1 MTCQKLS
8 LGVIVCKTFKMLLK
22 TKAQQKWNLRDIAM
36 KMKLFMTSVLSTS
49 LLLTACGGGSSDDS
63 PVTTNPSGTPAN
75 NIQNPVV
82 KVDAY
87 TSTNLGSVA
96 AESSVLTYKM
106 LGQSGQ
112 EVQATSLVFTPN
124 TPPPTGGWPIV
135 VWAHG
140 TTGVADACA
149 PSKAVLTD
157 STKDL
162 ISKLLAA
169 GYVVVAPDY
178 EGLGTSGIHPFLNV
192 KSEAFSITDAVV
204 ATRNYLS
211 QRNLLTSK
219 KWLTV
224 GHSQGGHAALSAAQY
239 ASRAQLDYKGTVAVA
254 PASNLGFILVAGEQA
269 VANATIDKKIPMYA
283 QLDTY
288 TALVTAGIRNTQPSF
303 NYSQV
308 FTSQTENTAQQAET
322 ICAGPLAQALAVNM
336 QTYAATHGGTLDG
349 FTRTQPNFMT
359 VPLVKTFLDKDSQP
373 LQAKVTTPII
383 IYQGL
388 ADTTV
393 PKVATDILI
402 SNATVVGT
410 KINSYVTGN
419 WDHNTAMSSNVD
431 NIVGNVQT
439 LLTAQ

>member
-1 MTCQKLS
+1 
-8 LGVIVCKTFKMLLK
+8 MLIKK
-22 TKAQQKWNLRDIAM
+22 TKAQQKWNLREDIPM
-36 KMKLFMTSVLSTS
+36 KMKLLMTSVLSTS
-49 LLLTACGGGSSDDS
+49 LFLVACGGGSSDDG
-63 PVTTNPSGTPAN
+63 PATTNPSGTPTN

-82 KVDAY
+82 KVEAY

-96 AESSVLTYKM
+96 AESSILTYKM

-124 TPPPTGGWPIV
+124 TPPPVGGWPIV

-149 PSKAVLTD
+149 PSKAALAD

-178 EGLGTSGIHPFLNV
+178 EGLGTPGIHPFLNV

-219 KWLTV
+219 KWVTV
-224 GHSQGGHAALSAAQY
+224 GHSQGGHAALGTAQY

-254 PASNLGFILVAGEQA
+254 PASNLGSILVDGEAQ
-269 VANATIDKKIPMYA
+269 VANAPIDIKIGTYA

-303 NYSQV
+303 DYGQV
-308 FTSQTENTAQQAET
+308 FTSQISSIAAQAENL
-322 ICAGPLAQALAVNM
+322 CSGPLYGAFYEGMSN
-336 QTYAATHGGTLDG
+336 YAKDHNGTLDG
-349 FTRTQPNFMT
+349 FTRTQPNFMA

-373 LQAKVTTPII
+373 LQVKVTTPII
-383 IYQGL
+383 IYQGI
-388 ADTTV
+388 ADPTV
-393 PKVATDILI
+393 PKLATDLLI
-402 SNATVVGT
+402 ANATAVGT
-410 KINSYVTGN
+410 KINNYVTGN
-419 WDHNTAMSSNVD
+419 WDHGTAMSSNVD
-431 NIVGNVQT
+431 NIVGNVQS
-439 LLTAQ
+439 LLAVQ

>member
-1 MTCQKLS
+1 
-8 LGVIVCKTFKMLLK
+8 
-22 TKAQQKWNLRDIAM
+22 M
-36 KMKLFMTSVLSTS
+36 KMKLLMTSVLSTS
-49 LLLTACGGGSSDDS
+49 LFLVACGGGSSDDG
-63 PVTTNPSGTPAN
+63 PATTNPSGTPTN

-82 KVDAY
+82 KVEAY

-96 AESSVLTYKM
+96 AESSILTYKM

-124 TPPPTGGWPIV
+124 TQPPVGGWPIV

-140 TTGVADACA
+140 TTGVADVCA
-149 PSKAVLTD
+149 PSKAALAD

-178 EGLGTSGIHPFLNV
+178 EGLGTPGIHPFLNV

-219 KWLTV
+219 KWVTV
-224 GHSQGGHAALSAAQY
+224 GHSQGGHAALGAAQY

-254 PASNLGFILVAGEQA
+254 PASNLGSILVDGEAQ
-269 VANATIDKKIPMYA
+269 VANAPIDIKIGTYA

-303 NYSQV
+303 DYGQV
-308 FTSQTENTAQQAET
+308 FTSQISSIAAQAENL
-322 ICAGPLAQALAVNM
+322 CSGPLYGAFYEGMSN
-336 QTYAATHGGTLDG
+336 YAKDHNGTLDG
-349 FTRTQPNFMT
+349 FTRTQPNFMA

-373 LQAKVTTPII
+373 LQVKVTTPII
-383 IYQGL
+383 IYQGI
-388 ADTTV
+388 ADPTV
-393 PKVATDILI
+393 PKLATDLLI
-402 SNATVVGT
+402 ANATALGT
-410 KINSYVTGN
+410 KINNYVTGN
-419 WDHNTAMSSNVD
+419 WDHGTAMSSNVD
-431 NIVGNVQT
+431 NIVGNVQS
-439 LLTAQ
+439 LLAAQ

>member
-1 MTCQKLS
+1 
-8 LGVIVCKTFKMLLK
+8 
-22 TKAQQKWNLRDIAM
+22 M
-36 KMKLFMTSVLSTS
+36 KMKLLMTSVLSTS
-49 LLLTACGGGSSDDS
+49 LFLVACGGGSSDDG
-63 PVTTNPSGTPAN
+63 PATTNPSGTPTN

-82 KVDAY
+82 KVEAY

-96 AESSVLTYKM
+96 AESSILTYKM

-124 TPPPTGGWPIV
+124 TQPPVGGWPIV

-140 TTGVADACA
+140 TTGVADVCA
-149 PSKAVLTD
+149 PSKAALAD

-169 GYVVVAPDY
+169 GYVVVALDY
-178 EGLGTSGIHPFLNV
+178 EGLGTPGIHPFLNV

-219 KWLTV
+219 KWVTV
-224 GHSQGGHAALSAAQY
+224 GHSQGGHAALGAAQY

-254 PASNLGFILVAGEQA
+254 PASNLGSILVDGEAQ
-269 VANATIDKKIPMYA
+269 VANAPIDIKIGTYA

-303 NYSQV
+303 DYGQV
-308 FTSQTENTAQQAET
+308 FTSQISSIAAQAENL
-322 ICAGPLAQALAVNM
+322 CSGPLYGAFYEGMSN
-336 QTYAATHGGTLDG
+336 YAKDHNGTLDG
-349 FTRTQPNFMT
+349 FTRTQPNFMA

-373 LQAKVTTPII
+373 LQVKVTTPII
-383 IYQGL
+383 IYQGI
-388 ADTTV
+388 ADPTV
-393 PKVATDILI
+393 PKLATDLLI
-402 SNATVVGT
+402 SNATAVGT
-410 KINSYVTGN
+410 KINNYVTGN
-419 WDHNTAMSSNVD
+419 WDHGTAMSSNVD
-431 NIVGNVQT
+431 NIVGNVQS
-439 LLTAQ
+439 LLAAQ

>member
-1 MTCQKLS
+1 
-8 LGVIVCKTFKMLLK
+8 
-22 TKAQQKWNLRDIAM
+22 M
-36 KMKLFMTSVLSTS
+36 KMKLLMTSVLSTS
-49 LLLTACGGGSSDDS
+49 LFLVACGGGSSDDG
-63 PVTTNPSGTPAN
+63 PATTNPSGTPTN

-82 KVDAY
+82 KVEAY

-96 AESSVLTYKM
+96 AESSILTYKM

-124 TPPPTGGWPIV
+124 TPPPVGGWPIV

-140 TTGVADACA
+140 TTGVADVCA
-149 PSKAVLTD
+149 PSKAALAD

-162 ISKLLAA
+162 ISKLLVA

-178 EGLGTSGIHPFLNV
+178 EGLGTPGIHPFLNV

-219 KWLTV
+219 KWVTV
-224 GHSQGGHAALSAAQY
+224 GHSQGGHAALGAAQY
-239 ASRAQLDYKGTVAVA
+239 ASRAQLEYKGTVAVA
-254 PASNLGFILVAGEQA
+254 PASNLGFILIAGEQS
-269 VANATIDKKIPMYA
+269 VANATLDKKISMYA

-288 TALVTAGIRNTQPSF
+288 TALVTAGIRNTQPTF
-303 NYSQV
+303 DYPQV
-308 FTSQTENTAQQAET
+308 FTPQISSIAQQAET
-322 ICAGPLAQALAVNM
+322 ICSGPLGQAFGAGMTQYVTEHN
-336 QTYAATHGGTLDG
+336 GTLDG
-349 FTRTQPNFMT
+349 YTRTQPNFMA

-373 LQAKVTTPII
+373 LQVKVTTPII

-388 ADTTV
+388 ADSTV

-419 WDHNTAMSSNVD
+419 WDHGTAMSSNVD
-431 NIVGNVQT
+431 NIVGNVQS
-439 LLTAQ
+439 LLAAQ

>member
-1 MTCQKLS
+1 
-8 LGVIVCKTFKMLLK
+8 
-22 TKAQQKWNLRDIAM
+22 M
-36 KMKLFMTSVLSTS
+36 KMKLLMTSVLSTS
-49 LLLTACGGGSSDDS
+49 LFLVACGGGSSDDDS
-63 PVTTNPSGTPAN
+63 PIVDPSGTPTN

-96 AESSVLTYKM
+96 AESSILTYKM

-124 TPPPTGGWPIV
+124 TPPPAGGWPIV

-149 PSKAVLTD
+149 PSKAALAD

-178 EGLGTSGIHPFLNV
+178 EGLGTAGIHPFLNV

-211 QRNLLTSK
+211 QRNLLTST

-308 FTSQTENTAQQAET
+308 FTSQTESTAQQAEA
-322 ICAGPLAQALAVNM
+322 ICAGPLAQALVVNM
-336 QTYAATHGGTLDG
+336 QTYAATHGGTLDD
-349 FTRTQPNFMT
+349 FTRTQPNFMA

-373 LQAKVTTPII
+373 LQAKVSTPII

-419 WDHNTAMSSNVD
+419 WDHGTAMSSNVD

>member
-1 MTCQKLS
+1 
-8 LGVIVCKTFKMLLK
+8 
-22 TKAQQKWNLRDIAM
+22 M
-36 KMKLFMTSVLSTS
+36 KMNLLMTSVLSTS
-49 LLLTACGGGSSDDS
+49 LFLVACGGGSSDDDS
-63 PVTTNPSGTPAN
+63 APTNPSGTPTN

-82 KVDAY
+82 KVEAY

-96 AESSVLTYKM
+96 AESSILTYKM

-124 TPPPTGGWPIV
+124 TPPPVGGWPIV

-149 PSKAVLTD
+149 PSKAALAD

-178 EGLGTSGIHPFLNV
+178 EGLGTPGIHPFLNV

-204 ATRNYLS
+204 ATRNYLL

-219 KWLTV
+219 KWLTI
-224 GHSQGGHAALSAAQY
+224 GHSQGGHAALGAAQY

-254 PASNLGFILVAGEQA
+254 PASNLGGILVDGEAQ
-269 VANATIDKKIPMYA
+269 VANAPIDIKIATYA

-288 TALVTAGIRNTQPSF
+288 TALVTAGIRNTQPAF

-308 FTSQTENTAQQAET
+308 FTSQISSIAAQAENL
-322 ICAGPLAQALAVNM
+322 CSGPLYGAFYEGMSN
-336 QTYAATHGGTLDG
+336 YAKDHNGTLDS
-349 FTRTQPNFMT
+349 FTRTQPNFMA
-359 VPLVKTFLDKDSQP
+359 VPLVKTFLEKDSQP
-373 LQAKVTTPII
+373 LQVKVATPII
-383 IYQGL
+383 IYQGI
-388 ADTTV
+388 ADPTV
-393 PKVATDILI
+393 PKLATDLLI
-402 SNATVVGT
+402 FNATAVGT

-419 WDHNTAMSSNVD
+419 WDHGTVMSSNVD

-439 LLTAQ
+439 LLMAQ

>member
-1 MTCQKLS
+1 
-8 LGVIVCKTFKMLLK
+8 
-22 TKAQQKWNLRDIAM
+22 M

-49 LLLTACGGGSSDDS
+49 LFLVACGGGSNDDNS
-63 PVTTNPSGTPAN
+63 AIVDPSGTPTN
-75 NIQNPVV
+75 NIKNPVV

-96 AESSVLTYKM
+96 AESSILTYKM

-149 PSKAVLTD
+149 PSKAALTD

-178 EGLGTSGIHPFLNV
+178 EGLGTPGIHPFLNV

-204 ATRNYLS
+204 ATRNYLL

-224 GHSQGGHAALSAAQY
+224 GHSQGGNAALGAAQY

-254 PASNLGFILVAGEQA
+254 PASNLGNILVAGEAQ
-269 VANATIDKKIPMYA
+269 VANAPIDIKIATYA

-303 NYSQV
+303 DYGQV
-308 FTSQTENTAQQAET
+308 FTSQISSIAAQAQNL
-322 ICAGPLAQALAVNM
+322 CSGPLYGAFYEGMSN
-336 QTYAATHGGTLDG
+336 YAKDHNGTLDG
-349 FTRTQPNFMT
+349 FTRTQPNFMA
-359 VPLVKTFLDKDSQP
+359 VPLVKTFLEKDSQP
-373 LQAKVTTPII
+373 LQVKVTTPII
-383 IYQGL
+383 IYQGI
-388 ADTTV
+388 ADPTV
-393 PKVATDILI
+393 PKLATDLLI
-402 SNATVVGT
+402 FNATTLGT

>member
-1 MTCQKLS
+1 
-8 LGVIVCKTFKMLLK
+8 
-22 TKAQQKWNLRDIAM
+22 M

-49 LLLTACGGGSSDDS
+49 LFLVACGGGSSDDHS
-63 PVTTNPSGTPAN
+63 PIVDPSGTPAN

-96 AESSVLTYKM
+96 AESSILTYKM

-124 TPPPTGGWPIV
+124 TPPPAGGWPIV

-140 TTGVADACA
+140 TTGVADVCA
-149 PSKAVLTD
+149 PSKTALADT
-157 STKDL
+157 TKDL

-178 EGLGTSGIHPFLNV
+178 EGLGTPGIHPFLNV

-204 ATRNYLS
+204 TTRNYLL

-224 GHSQGGHAALSAAQY
+224 GHSQGGHAALGAAQY
-239 ASRAQLDYKGTVAVA
+239 ASRAQLDYKGTIAVA
-254 PASNLGFILVAGEQA
+254 PASNLGSILLNGELEA
-269 VANATIDKKIPMYA
+269 ASASVYEKKAIYT
-283 QLDTY
+283 QLDAY
-288 TALVTAGIRNTQPSF
+288 TALVVAGIRNTHPDF
-303 NYSQV
+303 DYRQV
-308 FTSQTENTAQQAET
+308 FTESISRIAQEAEGF
-322 ICAGPLAQALAVNM
+322 CYEPLAANFNATM
-336 QTYAATHGGTLDG
+336 QVYIATHGETLDG
-349 FTRTQPNFMT
+349 YMRTQPNFMA
-359 VPLVKTFLDKDSQP
+359 VPLVKTFLEKDSQP
-373 LQAKVTTPII
+373 LQVKVTTPII
-383 IYQGL
+383 IYQGQ
-388 ADTTV
+388 ADTMV
-393 PKVATDILI
+393 PKLATDLLI

-439 LLTAQ
+439 LLAAQ

>member
-1 MTCQKLS
+1 
-8 LGVIVCKTFKMLLK
+8 
-22 TKAQQKWNLRDIAM
+22 M
-36 KMKLFMTSVLSTS
+36 KMNLLMTSVLSTS
-49 LLLTACGGGSSDDS
+49 LFLVACGGGSGDDGS
-63 PVTTNPSGTPAN
+63 APTNPSGTPTN

-82 KVDAY
+82 KVEAY
-87 TSTNLGSVA
+87 TSTNLGTVA
-96 AESSVLTYKM
+96 AESSILTYKM

-124 TPPPTGGWPIV
+124 TPPPVGGWPIV

-149 PSKAVLTD
+149 PSKAALTE

-204 ATRNYLS
+204 AARNYLS

-219 KWLTV
+219 KWLTI
-224 GHSQGGHAALSAAQY
+224 GHSQGGHAALGAAQY

-254 PASNLGFILVAGEQA
+254 PACNLGFILVAGEQS
-269 VANATIDKKIPMYA
+269 VANATLDKKISMYA

-288 TALVTAGIRNTQPSF
+288 TALVTAGIRNTQPAF

-308 FTSQTENTAQQAET
+308 FTSQVSSIAAQAET
-322 ICAGPLAQALAVNM
+322 ICSGPLGQAFGAGM
-336 QTYAATHGGTLDG
+336 TKYATDHNGTLDG
-349 FTRTQPNFMT
+349 YTRTQPNFMA
-359 VPLVKTFLDKDSQP
+359 VQLVKTFLDKDSQP
-373 LQAKVTTPII
+373 LQVKVTTPII
-383 IYQGL
+383 IYQGV

-419 WDHNTAMSSNVD
+419 WDHGTVMSSNVD
-431 NIVGNVQT
+431 NIVGNVQS
-439 LLTAQ
+439 LLAAQ

>member
-1 MTCQKLS
+1 MP
-8 LGVIVCKTFKMLLK
+8 
-22 TKAQQKWNLRDIAM
+22 M
-36 KMKLFMTSVLSTS
+36 KMKLLMTSVLSTS
-49 LLLTACGGGSSDDS
+49 LFLVACGGGSSDDG
-63 PVTTNPSGTPAN
+63 PATTNPSGTPTN

-82 KVDAY
+82 KVEAY

-96 AESSVLTYKM
+96 AESSILTYKM

-124 TPPPTGGWPIV
+124 TPPPVGGWPIV

-149 PSKAVLTD
+149 PSKAALAD

-178 EGLGTSGIHPFLNV
+178 EGLGTPGIHPFLNV

-204 ATRNYLS
+204 AARNYLS

-219 KWLTV
+219 KWVTV
-224 GHSQGGHAALSAAQY
+224 GHSQGGHAALGAAQY

-254 PASNLGFILVAGEQA
+254 PASNLGSILLDGEAQ
-269 VANATIDKKIPMYA
+269 VANAPIDIKIGTYA

-303 NYSQV
+303 DYGQV
-308 FTSQTENTAQQAET
+308 FTSQISSIAAQAENL
-322 ICAGPLAQALAVNM
+322 CSGPLYGAFYEGMSN
-336 QTYAATHGGTLDG
+336 YAKDHNGTLDG
-349 FTRTQPNFMT
+349 FTRTQPNFMA
-359 VPLVKTFLDKDSQP
+359 VPLVKTFLEKDSQP
-373 LQAKVTTPII
+373 LQVKVTTPII
-383 IYQGL
+383 IYQGIVDPTL
-388 ADTTV
+388 
-393 PKVATDILI
+393 PKLATDLLI
-402 SNATVVGT
+402 SNATAVGT
-410 KINSYVTGN
+410 KINNYVTGN
-419 WDHNTAMSSNVD
+419 WDHGTAMSSNVD

-439 LLTAQ
+439 LLSAQ

>member
-1 MTCQKLS
+1 
-8 LGVIVCKTFKMLLK
+8 
-22 TKAQQKWNLRDIAM
+22 M
-36 KMKLFMTSVLSTS
+36 KMKLLMTSVLSTS
-49 LLLTACGGGSSDDS
+49 LFLVACGGGSSDDS
-63 PVTTNPSGTPAN
+63 PGTTNPSGTPTN

-82 KVDAY
+82 KVEAY

-96 AESSVLTYKM
+96 AESSILTYKM

-124 TPPPTGGWPIV
+124 TPQPVGGWPIV

-149 PSKAVLTD
+149 PSKAALAD

-178 EGLGTSGIHPFLNV
+178 EGLGTPGIHPFLNV

-204 ATRNYLS
+204 ATRNYLL

-219 KWLTV
+219 KWVTV
-224 GHSQGGHAALSAAQY
+224 GHSQGGHAALGAAQY

-254 PASNLGFILVAGEQA
+254 PASNLGSILVDGEAQ
-269 VANATIDKKIPMYA
+269 VANAPIDIKIGTYA

-303 NYSQV
+303 DYGQV
-308 FTSQTENTAQQAET
+308 FTSQISSIAAQAENL
-322 ICAGPLAQALAVNM
+322 CSGPLYGAFYEGMSN
-336 QTYAATHGGTLDG
+336 YAKDHNGTLDG
-349 FTRTQPNFMT
+349 FTRTQPNFMA

-373 LQAKVTTPII
+373 LQVKVTTPII
-383 IYQGL
+383 IYQGI
-388 ADTTV
+388 ADPTV
-393 PKVATDILI
+393 PKLATDLLI
-402 SNATVVGT
+402 SNATAVGT
-410 KINSYVTGN
+410 KINNYVTGN
-419 WDHNTAMSSNVD
+419 WDHGTAMSSNVD
-431 NIVGNVQT
+431 NIVGNVQS
-439 LLTAQ
+439 LLAAQ

>member
-1 MTCQKLS
+1 
-8 LGVIVCKTFKMLLK
+8 
-22 TKAQQKWNLRDIAM
+22 M
-36 KMKLFMTSVLSTS
+36 KMKLLMTSVLSTS
-49 LLLTACGGGSSDDS
+49 LFLVACGGGSSDDG
-63 PVTTNPSGTPAN
+63 PATTNPSGTPTN

-82 KVDAY
+82 KVEAY

-96 AESSVLTYKM
+96 AESSILTYKM

-124 TPPPTGGWPIV
+124 TPPPVGGWPIV

-140 TTGVADACA
+140 TTGVADVCA
-149 PSKAVLTD
+149 PSKAALAD

-178 EGLGTSGIHPFLNV
+178 EGLGTPGIHPFLNV

-204 ATRNYLS
+204 AARNYLS

-219 KWLTV
+219 KWVTV
-224 GHSQGGHAALSAAQY
+224 GHSQGGHAALGAAQY

-254 PASNLGFILVAGEQA
+254 PASNLGFILVAGEQS
-269 VANATIDKKIPMYA
+269 VANATLDKKISMYA

-288 TALVTAGIRNTQPSF
+288 TALVTAGIRNTQPTF
-303 NYSQV
+303 DYPQV
-308 FTSQTENTAQQAET
+308 FTPQISSIAQQAET
-322 ICAGPLAQALAVNM
+322 ICSGPLGQAFGAGMTQYVTEHN
-336 QTYAATHGGTLDG
+336 GTLDG
-349 FTRTQPNFMT
+349 YTRTQPNFMA

-373 LQAKVTTPII
+373 LQVKVTTPII

-388 ADTTV
+388 ADSTV

-419 WDHNTAMSSNVD
+419 WDHGTAMSSNVD
-431 NIVGNVQT
+431 NIVGNVQS
-439 LLTAQ
+439 LLAAQ

>member
-1 MTCQKLS
+1 
-8 LGVIVCKTFKMLLK
+8 
-22 TKAQQKWNLRDIAM
+22 M
-36 KMKLFMTSVLSTS
+36 KMKLLMTSVLSTS
-49 LLLTACGGGSSDDS
+49 LFLFACGGGSSDDS
-63 PVTTNPSGTPAN
+63 PATTNPSGTPTN

-82 KVDAY
+82 KVEAY

-96 AESSVLTYKM
+96 AESSILTYKM

-124 TPPPTGGWPIV
+124 TPPPVGGWPIV

-149 PSKAVLTD
+149 PSKAALAD

-169 GYVVVAPDY
+169 DYVVVAPDY
-178 EGLGTSGIHPFLNV
+178 EGLGTPGIHPFLNV

-204 ATRNYLS
+204 AARNYLS

-219 KWLTV
+219 KWVTV
-224 GHSQGGHAALSAAQY
+224 GHSQGGHAALGAAQY

-254 PASNLGFILVAGEQA
+254 PASNLGSILVDGEAQ
-269 VANATIDKKIPMYA
+269 VANAPIDIKIGTYA

-303 NYSQV
+303 DYGQV
-308 FTSQTENTAQQAET
+308 FTSQISSIAAQAENL
-322 ICAGPLAQALAVNM
+322 CSGPLYGAFYEGMSN
-336 QTYAATHGGTLDG
+336 YAKDHNGTLDG
-349 FTRTQPNFMT
+349 FTRTQPNFMA

-373 LQAKVTTPII
+373 LQVKVTTPII
-383 IYQGL
+383 IYQGI
-388 ADTTV
+388 ADPTV
-393 PKVATDILI
+393 PKLATDLLI
-402 SNATVVGT
+402 SNATAIGT
-410 KINSYVTGN
+410 KINNYVMGN
-419 WDHNTAMSSNVD
+419 WDHGTAMSSNVD
-431 NIVGNVQT
+431 NIVADVKT
-439 LLTAQ
+439 LMPPQ

>member
-1 MTCQKLS
+1 MP
-8 LGVIVCKTFKMLLK
+8 
-22 TKAQQKWNLRDIAM
+22 M
-36 KMKLFMTSVLSTS
+36 KMKLLMTSVLSTS
-49 LLLTACGGGSSDDS
+49 LFLVACGGGSSDDG
-63 PVTTNPSGTPAN
+63 PATTNPSGTPIN

-82 KVDAY
+82 KVEAY

-96 AESSVLTYKM
+96 AESSILTYKM

-112 EVQATSLVFTPN
+112 EVQATSLVFTPI
-124 TPPPTGGWPIV
+124 TPPPVGGWPIV

-149 PSKAVLTD
+149 PSKAALAD

-162 ISKLLAA
+162 ISKLLAV

-178 EGLGTSGIHPFLNV
+178 EGLGTPGIHPFLNV

-204 ATRNYLS
+204 AARNYLS

-219 KWLTV
+219 KWVTV
-224 GHSQGGHAALSAAQY
+224 GHSQGGHAALGAAQY

-254 PASNLGFILVAGEQA
+254 PASNLGSILVDGEA
-269 VANATIDKKIPMYA
+269 HVANAPIDIKIGTYA

-303 NYSQV
+303 DYGQV
-308 FTSQTENTAQQAET
+308 FNSQISSIAAQAENL
-322 ICAGPLAQALAVNM
+322 CSGPLYGAFYEGMSN
-336 QTYAATHGGTLDG
+336 YAKDHNGTLDG
-349 FTRTQPNFMT
+349 FKRTQPNFMA
-359 VPLVKTFLDKDSQP
+359 VPLVKTFLEKDSQP

-388 ADTTV
+388 ADSTV
-393 PKVATDILI
+393 PKLATDLLI
-402 SNATVVGT
+402 SNATAVGT
-410 KINSYVTGN
+410 KINNYVTGN
-419 WDHNTAMSSNVD
+419 WEHGTAMSSNVD

-439 LLTAQ
+439 LLSAQ

>member
-1 MTCQKLS
+1 
-8 LGVIVCKTFKMLLK
+8 
-22 TKAQQKWNLRDIAM
+22 M
-36 KMKLFMTSVLSTS
+36 KMKLFMASVFSTS
-49 LLLTACGGGSSDDS
+49 LFLVACGGGSSDDDS
-63 PVTTNPSGTPAN
+63 VVVDPSGTPAN

-87 TSTNLGSVA
+87 TSTNLGTVA
-96 AESSVLTYKM
+96 AESSILTYKM

-124 TPPPTGGWPIV
+124 APPPAGGWPIV

-140 TTGVADACA
+140 TTGVADTCA
-149 PSKAVLTD
+149 PSKAALAD

-178 EGLGTSGIHPFLNV
+178 EGLGTPGIHPFLNV

-224 GHSQGGHAALSAAQY
+224 GHSQGGHAALGAAQY

-254 PASNLGFILVAGEQA
+254 PASNLGSILLNGELEA
-269 VANATIDKKIPMYA
+269 ASASVYEKKAIYT

-288 TALVTAGIRNTQPSF
+288 TALVVAGIRNTHPDF
-303 NYSQV
+303 DYRQV
-308 FTSQTENTAQQAET
+308 FTESISRIAQEAEGF
-322 ICAGPLAQALAVNM
+322 CYEPLAANFNATM
-336 QTYAATHGGTLDG
+336 QVYIATHGETLDG
-349 FTRTQPNFMT
+349 YMRTQPNFMA
-359 VPLVKTFLDKDSQP
+359 VPLVKTFLEKDSQP
-373 LQAKVTTPII
+373 LQVKVSTPII
-383 IYQGL
+383 IYQGVG
-388 ADTTV
+388 DTTV
-393 PKVATDILI
+393 PKLATDLLI

-419 WDHNTAMSSNVD
+419 WDHGTVMSTNVD

>member
-1 MTCQKLS
+1 
-8 LGVIVCKTFKMLLK
+8 
-22 TKAQQKWNLRDIAM
+22 M
-36 KMKLFMTSVLSTS
+36 KMKLLMTSVLSTS
-49 LLLTACGGGSSDDS
+49 LFFVACGGGSSDDG
-63 PVTTNPSGTPAN
+63 PATINPSGTPTN

-82 KVDAY
+82 KVEAY

-96 AESSVLTYKM
+96 AESSILTYKM

-124 TPPPTGGWPIV
+124 TPPPVGGWPIV

-140 TTGVADACA
+140 TTGVADVCA
-149 PSKAVLTD
+149 PSKAALAD

-178 EGLGTSGIHPFLNV
+178 EGLGTPGIHPFLNV

-219 KWLTV
+219 KWVTV
-224 GHSQGGHAALSAAQY
+224 GHSQGGHAALGAAQY
-239 ASRAQLDYKGTVAVA
+239 ASRAQLDYKGTVAIA
-254 PASNLGFILVAGEQA
+254 PASNLGFILIAGEQS
-269 VANATIDKKIPMYA
+269 VANATLDKKITMYA

-288 TALVTAGIRNTQPSF
+288 TALVTAGIRNTQPTF
-303 NYSQV
+303 DYPQV
-308 FTSQTENTAQQAET
+308 FTPQISSIAQQAET
-322 ICAGPLAQALAVNM
+322 ICSGPLGQAFGAGM
-336 QTYAATHGGTLDG
+336 TQYATEHNGTLDG
-349 FTRTQPNFMT
+349 YTRTQPNFMA

-373 LQAKVTTPII
+373 LQVKVTTPII

-388 ADTTV
+388 ADSTV

-419 WDHNTAMSSNVD
+419 WDHGTAMSSNVD
-431 NIVGNVQT
+431 NIVGNVQS
-439 LLTAQ
+439 LLAAQ

>member
-1 MTCQKLS
+1 L
-8 LGVIVCKTFKMLLK
+8 
-22 TKAQQKWNLRDIAM
+22 
-36 KMKLFMTSVLSTS
+36 MTSVLSTS
-49 LLLTACGGGSSDDS
+49 LFLVACGGGSSDDG
-63 PVTTNPSGTPAN
+63 PATTNPSGTPTN

-82 KVDAY
+82 KVEAY

-96 AESSVLTYKM
+96 AESSILTYKM

-124 TPPPTGGWPIV
+124 TPPPVGGWPIV

-140 TTGVADACA
+140 TTGVADVCA
-149 PSKAVLTD
+149 PSKAALAD

-178 EGLGTSGIHPFLNV
+178 EGLGTPGIHPFLNV

-204 ATRNYLS
+204 AARNYLS

-219 KWLTV
+219 KWVTV
-224 GHSQGGHAALSAAQY
+224 GHSQGGHAALGAAQY
-239 ASRAQLDYKGTVAVA
+239 ASRAQLEYKGTVAVA
-254 PASNLGFILVAGEQA
+254 PASNLGFILIAGEQS
-269 VANATIDKKIPMYA
+269 VANATLDKKISMYA

-288 TALVTAGIRNTQPSF
+288 TALVTAGIRNTQPTF
-303 NYSQV
+303 DYPQV
-308 FTSQTENTAQQAET
+308 FTPQISSIAQQAET
-322 ICAGPLAQALAVNM
+322 ICSGPLGQAFGAGMTQYVTEHN
-336 QTYAATHGGTLDG
+336 GTLDG
-349 FTRTQPNFMT
+349 YTRTQPNFMA

-373 LQAKVTTPII
+373 LQVKVTTPII

-388 ADTTV
+388 ADSTV

-419 WDHNTAMSSNVD
+419 WDHGTAMSSNVD
-431 NIVGNVQT
+431 NIVGNVQS
-439 LLTAQ
+439 LLAAQ

>member
-1 MTCQKLS
+1 
-8 LGVIVCKTFKMLLK
+8 
-22 TKAQQKWNLRDIAM
+22 M
-36 KMKLFMTSVLSTS
+36 KMKLLMMSVLSTS
-49 LLLTACGGGSSDDS
+49 LFLVACGGGSSDDG
-63 PVTTNPSGTPAN
+63 PATTNPSGTPIN

-82 KVDAY
+82 KVEAY

-96 AESSVLTYKM
+96 AESSILTYKM

-112 EVQATSLVFTPN
+112 EVQAKSLVFTPI
-124 TPPPTGGWPIV
+124 TPPPVGGWPIV

-149 PSKAVLTD
+149 PSKAALAD

-178 EGLGTSGIHPFLNV
+178 EGLGTPGIHPFLNV

-204 ATRNYLS
+204 AARNYLS

-219 KWLTV
+219 KWVTV
-224 GHSQGGHAALSAAQY
+224 GHSQGGHAALGAAQY

-254 PASNLGFILVAGEQA
+254 PASNLGSILVDGEAQ
-269 VANATIDKKIPMYA
+269 VANAPIDIKIGTYA

-303 NYSQV
+303 DYGQV
-308 FTSQTENTAQQAET
+308 FTSQISSIAAQAENL
-322 ICAGPLAQALAVNM
+322 CSGPLYGAFYEGMSN
-336 QTYAATHGGTLDG
+336 YAKDHNGTLDG
-349 FTRTQPNFMT
+349 FTRTQPNFMA

-373 LQAKVTTPII
+373 LQVKVTTPII
-383 IYQGL
+383 IYQGI
-388 ADTTV
+388 ADPTV
-393 PKVATDILI
+393 PKLATDLLI
-402 SNATVVGT
+402 SNATAVGT
-410 KINSYVTGN
+410 KINNYVTGN
-419 WDHNTAMSSNVD
+419 WDHGTAMSSNVD
-431 NIVGNVQT
+431 NIVGNVQS
-439 LLTAQ
+439 LLAAQ

>member
-1 MTCQKLS
+1 
-8 LGVIVCKTFKMLLK
+8 
-22 TKAQQKWNLRDIAM
+22 M
-36 KMKLFMTSVLSTS
+36 KMKLLMTSVLSTS
-49 LLLTACGGGSSDDS
+49 LFLVACGGGSSDDG
-63 PVTTNPSGTPAN
+63 PATTNPSGTPTN

-82 KVDAY
+82 KVEAY
-87 TSTNLGSVA
+87 ISTNLGSVA
-96 AESSVLTYKM
+96 VESSILTYKM

-124 TPPPTGGWPIV
+124 TPPPVGGWPIV

-140 TTGVADACA
+140 TTGVADVCA
-149 PSKAVLTD
+149 PSKAALAD

-178 EGLGTSGIHPFLNV
+178 EGLGTPGIHPFLNV

-219 KWLTV
+219 KWVTV
-224 GHSQGGHAALSAAQY
+224 GHSQGGHAALGAAQY

-254 PASNLGFILVAGEQA
+254 PASNLGSILVDGEAQ
-269 VANATIDKKIPMYA
+269 VANAPIDIKIGTYA

-303 NYSQV
+303 DYGQV
-308 FTSQTENTAQQAET
+308 FTSQISSIAAQAENL
-322 ICAGPLAQALAVNM
+322 CSGPLYGAFYEGMSN
-336 QTYAATHGGTLDG
+336 YAKDHNGTLDG
-349 FTRTQPNFMT
+349 FTRTQPNFMA

-373 LQAKVTTPII
+373 LQVKVTTPII

-388 ADTTV
+388 ADSTV
-393 PKVATDILI
+393 PKLATDLLI
-402 SNATVVGT
+402 SNATAVGT
-410 KINSYVTGN
+410 KINNYVTGN
-419 WDHNTAMSSNVD
+419 WDHGTAMSSNVD
-431 NIVGNVQT
+431 NIVGNVQS
-439 LLTAQ
+439 LLAAQ

>member
-1 MTCQKLS
+1 
-8 LGVIVCKTFKMLLK
+8 
-22 TKAQQKWNLRDIAM
+22 M
-36 KMKLFMTSVLSTS
+36 KMKLLMTSVLSTS
-49 LLLTACGGGSSDDS
+49 LFLVACGGGSSDDG
-63 PVTTNPSGTPAN
+63 PATTNPSGTPTN

-82 KVDAY
+82 KVEAY

-96 AESSVLTYKM
+96 AESSILTYKM

-124 TPPPTGGWPIV
+124 TPPPVGGWPIV

-140 TTGVADACA
+140 TTGVADVCA
-149 PSKAVLTD
+149 PSKAALAD

-178 EGLGTSGIHPFLNV
+178 EGLGTPGIHPFLNV

-204 ATRNYLS
+204 AARNYLS

-219 KWLTV
+219 KWVTV
-224 GHSQGGHAALSAAQY
+224 GHSQGGHAALGAAQY

-254 PASNLGFILVAGEQA
+254 PASNLGSILVDGEAQ
-269 VANATIDKKIPMYA
+269 VANAPIDIKIGIYA

-303 NYSQV
+303 DYGQV
-308 FTSQTENTAQQAET
+308 FTSQISSIAAQAENL
-322 ICAGPLAQALAVNM
+322 CSGPLYGAFYEGMSN
-336 QTYAATHGGTLDG
+336 YAKDHNGTLDG
-349 FTRTQPNFMT
+349 FTRTQPNFMA

-373 LQAKVTTPII
+373 LQVKVTTPII

-388 ADTTV
+388 ADSTV
-393 PKVATDILI
+393 PKLATDLLI
-402 SNATVVGT
+402 SNATAVGT
-410 KINSYVTGN
+410 KINNYVTGN
-419 WDHNTAMSSNVD
+419 WDHGTAMSSNVD

-439 LLTAQ
+439 LLSAQ

>member
-1 MTCQKLS
+1 
-8 LGVIVCKTFKMLLK
+8 
-22 TKAQQKWNLRDIAM
+22 M
-36 KMKLFMTSVLSTS
+36 KMKLLMMSVLSTS
-49 LLLTACGGGSSDDS
+49 LFLVACGGGSSDDG
-63 PVTTNPSGTPAN
+63 PATTNPSGTPTN

-82 KVDAY
+82 KVEAY

-96 AESSVLTYKM
+96 AESSILTYKM

-124 TPPPTGGWPIV
+124 TPPPAGGWPIV

-149 PSKAVLTD
+149 PSKAALAD

-178 EGLGTSGIHPFLNV
+178 EGLGTPGIHPFLNV

-204 ATRNYLS
+204 AARNYLS

-219 KWLTV
+219 KWVTV
-224 GHSQGGHAALSAAQY
+224 GHSQGGHAALGAAQY

-254 PASNLGFILVAGEQA
+254 PASNLGSILVDGEAQ
-269 VANATIDKKIPMYA
+269 VANAPIDIKIGTYA

-303 NYSQV
+303 DYGQV
-308 FTSQTENTAQQAET
+308 FTSQISSIAAQAENL
-322 ICAGPLAQALAVNM
+322 CSGPLYGAFYEGMSN
-336 QTYAATHGGTLDG
+336 YAKDHNGTLDG
-349 FTRTQPNFMT
+349 FTRTQPNFMA

-373 LQAKVTTPII
+373 LQVKVTTPII
-383 IYQGL
+383 IYQGI
-388 ADTTV
+388 ADPTV
-393 PKVATDILI
+393 PKLATDLLI
-402 SNATVVGT
+402 SNATAVGT
-410 KINSYVTGN
+410 KINNYVTGN
-419 WDHNTAMSSNVD
+419 WDHGTAMSSNVD
-431 NIVGNVQT
+431 NIVADVKT
-439 LLTAQ
+439 LMPPQ

>member
-1 MTCQKLS
+1 
-8 LGVIVCKTFKMLLK
+8 
-22 TKAQQKWNLRDIAM
+22 M
-36 KMKLFMTSVLSTS
+36 KMKLLMTSVLSTS
-49 LLLTACGGGSSDDS
+49 LFLVACGGGSSDDG
-63 PVTTNPSGTPAN
+63 PATTNPSGTPTN

-82 KVDAY
+82 KVEAY

-96 AESSVLTYKM
+96 AESSILTYKM

-124 TPPPTGGWPIV
+124 TPPPVGGWPIV

-140 TTGVADACA
+140 TTGVADVCA
-149 PSKAVLTD
+149 PSKAALAD

-178 EGLGTSGIHPFLNV
+178 EGLGTPGIHPFLNV

-204 ATRNYLS
+204 AARNYLS

-219 KWLTV
+219 KWVTV
-224 GHSQGGHAALSAAQY
+224 GHSQGGHAALGAAQY

-254 PASNLGFILVAGEQA
+254 PASNLGSILVDGEAQ
-269 VANATIDKKIPMYA
+269 VANAPIDIKIGTYA

-303 NYSQV
+303 DYGQV
-308 FTSQTENTAQQAET
+308 FTSQISSIAAQAENL
-322 ICAGPLAQALAVNM
+322 CSGPLYGAFYEGMSN
-336 QTYAATHGGTLDG
+336 YAKDHNGTLDG
-349 FTRTQPNFMT
+349 FTRTQPNFMA

-373 LQAKVTTPII
+373 LQVKVTTPII

-388 ADTTV
+388 ADSTV
-393 PKVATDILI
+393 PKLATDLLI
-402 SNATVVGT
+402 FNATVVGT

-419 WDHNTAMSSNVD
+419 WDHGTAMSSNVD
-431 NIVGNVQT
+431 NIVADVKT
-439 LLTAQ
+439 LMPPQ

>member
-1 MTCQKLS
+1 
-8 LGVIVCKTFKMLLK
+8 
-22 TKAQQKWNLRDIAM
+22 M
-36 KMKLFMTSVLSTS
+36 KMKLLMTSVLSTS
-49 LLLTACGGGSSDDS
+49 LFLVACGGGSSDDG
-63 PVTTNPSGTPAN
+63 PATTNPSGTPTN

-82 KVDAY
+82 KVEAY

-96 AESSVLTYKM
+96 AESSILTYKM

-124 TPPPTGGWPIV
+124 TPPPVGGWPIV

-140 TTGVADACA
+140 TTGVADVCA
-149 PSKAVLTD
+149 PSKAALAD

-178 EGLGTSGIHPFLNV
+178 EGLGTPGIHPFLNV

-204 ATRNYLS
+204 AARNYLS

-219 KWLTV
+219 KWVTV
-224 GHSQGGHAALSAAQY
+224 GHSQGGHAALGAAQY
-239 ASRAQLDYKGTVAVA
+239 ASRAQLEYKGTVAVA
-254 PASNLGFILVAGEQA
+254 PASNLGFILIAGEQS
-269 VANATIDKKIPMYA
+269 VANATLDKKISMYA

-288 TALVTAGIRNTQPSF
+288 TALVTAGIRNTQPTF
-303 NYSQV
+303 DYPQV
-308 FTSQTENTAQQAET
+308 FTPQISSIAQQAET
-322 ICAGPLAQALAVNM
+322 ICSGPLGQAFGAGMTQYVTEHN
-336 QTYAATHGGTLDG
+336 GTLDG
-349 FTRTQPNFMT
+349 YTRTQPNFMA
-359 VPLVKTFLDKDSQP
+359 VPLVKKFLDKDSQP
-373 LQAKVTTPII
+373 LQVKVTTPII

-388 ADTTV
+388 ADSTV

-419 WDHNTAMSSNVD
+419 WDHGTAMSSNVD

-439 LLTAQ
+439 LLSAQ

>member
-1 MTCQKLS
+1 
-8 LGVIVCKTFKMLLK
+8 
-22 TKAQQKWNLRDIAM
+22 M
-36 KMKLFMTSVLSTS
+36 KMKLLMTSVLSTS
-49 LLLTACGGGSSDDS
+49 LFLVACGGGSSDDG
-63 PVTTNPSGTPAN
+63 PATTNPSGTPIN

-82 KVDAY
+82 KVEAY

-96 AESSVLTYKM
+96 AESSILTYKM

-124 TPPPTGGWPIV
+124 TQPPVGGWPIV

-140 TTGVADACA
+140 TTGVADVCA
-149 PSKAVLTD
+149 PSKAALAD

-178 EGLGTSGIHPFLNV
+178 EGLGTPGIHPFLNV

-219 KWLTV
+219 KWVTV
-224 GHSQGGHAALSAAQY
+224 GHSQGGHAALGAAQY

-254 PASNLGFILVAGEQA
+254 PASNLGFILIAGEQS
-269 VANATIDKKIPMYA
+269 VANATLDNKKISMYA

-288 TALVTAGIRNTQPSF
+288 TALVTAGIRNTQPTF
-303 NYSQV
+303 DYPQV
-308 FTSQTENTAQQAET
+308 FTPQISSIAQQAET
-322 ICAGPLAQALAVNM
+322 ICSGPLG
-336 QTYAATHGGTLDG
+336 QTFGAGMTQYATEHNGTLDG
-349 FTRTQPNFMT
+349 YTRTQPNFMA

-373 LQAKVTTPII
+373 LQVKVTTPII

-388 ADTTV
+388 ADSTV

-419 WDHNTAMSSNVD
+419 WDHGTAMSSNVD

-439 LLTAQ
+439 LLSAQ

>member
-1 MTCQKLS
+1 
-8 LGVIVCKTFKMLLK
+8 
-22 TKAQQKWNLRDIAM
+22 M

-49 LLLTACGGGSSDDS
+49 LFLVACGGGGSDDNS
-63 PVTTNPSGTPAN
+63 AIVDPSDTPTN
-75 NIQNPVV
+75 NIKNPVV

-87 TSTNLGSVA
+87 TSTNLGTVA
-96 AESSVLTYKM
+96 AESSILTYKM

-124 TPPPTGGWPIV
+124 TPPPAGGWPIV

-149 PSKAVLTD
+149 PSKAALAD

-178 EGLGTSGIHPFLNV
+178 EGLGTPGIHPFLNV

-204 ATRNYLS
+204 TTRNYLL

-224 GHSQGGHAALSAAQY
+224 GHSQGGHAALGAAQY
-239 ASRAQLDYKGTVAVA
+239 ASRAQLDYKGTIAVA
-254 PASNLGFILVAGEQA
+254 PASNLGSILLNGELEA
-269 VANATIDKKIPMYA
+269 ASASVYEKKAIYT
-283 QLDTY
+283 QLDAY
-288 TALVTAGIRNTQPSF
+288 TALVVAGIRNTHPDF
-303 NYSQV
+303 DYRQV
-308 FTSQTENTAQQAET
+308 FTESISRIAQEAEGF
-322 ICAGPLAQALAVNM
+322 CYEPLAANFNATM
-336 QTYAATHGGTLDG
+336 QVYIATHGETLDG
-349 FTRTQPNFMT
+349 YMRTQPNFMA
-359 VPLVKTFLDKDSQP
+359 VPLVKTFLEKDSQP
-373 LQAKVTTPII
+373 LQVKVTTPII
-383 IYQGL
+383 IYQGQ

-393 PKVATDILI
+393 PKLATDLLI

-439 LLTAQ
+439 LLAAQ

>member
-1 MTCQKLS
+1 
-8 LGVIVCKTFKMLLK
+8 
-22 TKAQQKWNLRDIAM
+22 M
-36 KMKLFMTSVLSTS
+36 KMNLLMTSVLSTS
-49 LLLTACGGGSSDDS
+49 LFLVACGGGSSDDG
-63 PVTTNPSGTPAN
+63 PAPTNPSGTPTN

-82 KVDAY
+82 KVEAY
-87 TSTNLGSVA
+87 TSTNLGTVA
-96 AESSVLTYKM
+96 AESSILTYKM

-124 TPPPTGGWPIV
+124 TPPPVGGWPIV

-149 PSKAVLTD
+149 PSKAALAE

-178 EGLGTSGIHPFLNV
+178 EGLGTPGIHPFLNV

-204 ATRNYLS
+204 AARNYLS

-219 KWLTV
+219 KWLTI
-224 GHSQGGHAALSAAQY
+224 GHSQGGHAALGAAQY

-254 PASNLGFILVAGEQA
+254 PASNLGGILVDGETQ
-269 VANATIDKKIPMYA
+269 VANAPIDIKIATYA

-288 TALVTAGIRNTQPSF
+288 TALVTAGIRNTQPAF

-308 FTSQTENTAQQAET
+308 FTSQISSIAAQAENL
-322 ICAGPLAQALAVNM
+322 CSGPLYGAFYEGMSN
-336 QTYAATHGGTLDG
+336 YAKDHNGTLDG
-349 FTRTQPNFMT
+349 FTRTQPNFMA
-359 VPLVKTFLDKDSQP
+359 VPLVKTFLEKDSQP
-373 LQAKVTTPII
+373 LQVKVTTPII
-383 IYQGL
+383 IYQGI
-388 ADTTV
+388 ADPTV
-393 PKVATDILI
+393 PKLATDLLI
-402 SNATVVGT
+402 FNATTLGT

-419 WDHNTAMSSNVD
+419 WDHGTVMSSNVD
-431 NIVGNVQT
+431 NIVGNVQS
-439 LLTAQ
+439 LLAAQ

>member
-1 MTCQKLS
+1 MP
-8 LGVIVCKTFKMLLK
+8 
-22 TKAQQKWNLRDIAM
+22 M
-36 KMKLFMTSVLSTS
+36 KMKLLMTSVLSTS
-49 LLLTACGGGSSDDS
+49 LFLVACGGGSSDDG
-63 PVTTNPSGTPAN
+63 PATTNPSGTPTN

-82 KVDAY
+82 KVEAY

-96 AESSVLTYKM
+96 AESSILTYKM

-124 TPPPTGGWPIV
+124 TPPPVGGWPIV

-140 TTGVADACA
+140 TTGVADVCA
-149 PSKAVLTD
+149 PSKAALAD

-178 EGLGTSGIHPFLNV
+178 EGLGTPGIHPFLNV

-219 KWLTV
+219 KWVTV
-224 GHSQGGHAALSAAQY
+224 GHSQGGHAALGAAQY
-239 ASRAQLDYKGTVAVA
+239 ASRAQLEYKGTVAVA
-254 PASNLGFILVAGEQA
+254 PASNLGFILIAGEQS
-269 VANATIDKKIPMYA
+269 VANATLDKKISMYA

-288 TALVTAGIRNTQPSF
+288 TALVTAGIRNTQPTF
-303 NYSQV
+303 DYPQV
-308 FTSQTENTAQQAET
+308 FTPQISSIAQQAET
-322 ICAGPLAQALAVNM
+322 ICSGPLGQAFGAGMTQYVTEHN
-336 QTYAATHGGTLDG
+336 GTLDG
-349 FTRTQPNFMT
+349 YTRTQPNFMA

-373 LQAKVTTPII
+373 LQVKVTTPII

-388 ADTTV
+388 ADSTV

-419 WDHNTAMSSNVD
+419 WDHGTAMSSNVD
-431 NIVGNVQT
+431 NIVGNVQS
-439 LLTAQ
+439 LLAAQ